1 MNAFRACSLLLP
13 SSTFRLVRKNLV
25 SNSNTSTLRSI
36 ADRFGVKHRS
46 RRFLRNYI
54 IANGLLFGGGS
65 LYYFYYL
72 TPKERRQIR
81 VVFEGLQRGFRS
93 FQIGFLITVDYKY
106 HFWTIPETSPEYEI
120 KLKECHKRA
129 AARIAQGCIEN
140 GGLYVKMGQGMV
152 SADHIFP
159 KEYTDGLRL
168 LQDRALRR
176 QRNEVSQLI
185 DEEFGCQVSDLFSYL
200 SPEPIAA
207 ASLAEVYEGHLK
219 STNERVAVKLQYID
233 LQDRFAGDILTIR
246 MILYAIGKIFPKF
259 EFGWIIDSVKSNL
272 ERELD
277 FKLEGENADQCYAQL
292 SPYLKYIYVPKV
304 FWEYTTKRVLV
315 MEYIDGIKVSD
326 TEKLRQTNLSLKEI
340 DTKLV
345 QAMAFQIF
353 HSGFVHADPHP
364 GNVYV
369 RKDPKT
375 PTKSNVQIVLLDHGL
390 YVTINPKDREALC
403 QLWKSIILKDEDKM
417 KHYSLALG
425 VQEKDYLTF
434 ATVLTMH
441 PIHRPIHELAILPE
455 VWDRMSS
462 DEQKAAHAQGKIRL
476 PTEKEF
482 LNMSPQKKLA
492 IRKDFTFI
500 FNDIQ
505 DSVLRTL
512 HDMPRPLL
520 MILRLKEFGLF
531 YCFEIIYIYICI
543 YVEKYHRLFA
553 EILIMQSLRSRHG
566 SVSFRQKITKEEMDR
581 IRLKARETM
590 DEVIYVFKQLPDK
603 LILVL
608 RNLNQIRSTIRD
620 HGNLIDRHTIMAR
633 SAILGARKYEK
644 PQRFFKDRFYARLE
658 LFIFDLILFKDRTE
672 RWFKYRFLKILV
684 FFGYISKEIEHM
696 VEAFQ

>member
-1 MNAFRACSLLLP
+1 MNAFRACSLLL
-13 SSTFRLVRKNLV
+13 SSNTFRWARKNLV
-25 SNSNTSTLRSI
+25 SNSNRSTFRSI
-36 ADRFGVKHRS
+36 ADRFGVKRRS

-81 VVFEGLQRGFRS
+81 VLFEGLQRGFRS
-93 FQIGFLITVDYKY
+93 FRIGFVIAFDYKY
-106 HFWTIPETSPEYEI
+106 CFWTVSDTSPEYEI

-140 GGLYVKMGQGMV
+140 GGLYIKMGQGMV
-152 SADHIFP
+152 SADHILP

-207 ASLAEVYEGHLK
+207 ASLAEVYEGRLK

-233 LQDRFAGDILTIR
+233 LQDRFAGDILTIHL
-246 MILYAIGKIFPKF
+246 ILYAIGKIFPKF
-259 EFGWIIDSVKSNL
+259 EFSWIIDSVKSNL

-277 FKLEGENADQCYAQL
+277 FKLEGENADKCYAQL
-292 SPYLKYIYVPKV
+292 SPHLKFIYVPKV
-304 FWEYTTKRVLV
+304 FWKYTTKRVLV

-326 TEKLRQTNLSLKEI
+326 TEKLKKANLSLQEI

-364 GNVYV
+364 GNVYI
-369 RKDPKT
+369 RIDPKT
-375 PTKSNVQIVLLDHGL
+375 PTKSNIQIVLLDHGL
-390 YVTINPKDREALC
+390 YVTIGPKDREALC
-403 QLWKSIILKDEDKM
+403 QLWKSIILKDEIKM
-417 KHYSLALG
+417 KEYSLALG

-434 ATVLTMH
+434 ATVLSMR
-441 PIHRPIHELAILPE
+441 PIHRPIHDLAILPE
-455 VWDRMSS
+455 VWDRMSP
-462 DEQKAAHAQGKIRL
+462 DEQIEAHTQGKIRL
-476 PTEKEF
+476 PSEKEF
-482 LNMSPQKKLA
+482 LNMSPHQKMA
-492 IRKDFTFI
+492 IRKDFTAI

-505 DSVLRTL
+505 DSIVRTL

-520 MILRLKEFGLF
+520 MIL
-531 YCFEIIYIYICI
+531 
-543 YVEKYHRLFA
+543 
-553 EILIMQSLRSRHG
+553 

-581 IRLKARETM
+581 IRLKAREKM
-590 DEVIYVFKQLPDK
+590 DEVIDVFKQLPDT

-633 SAILGARKYEK
+633 SAILGARKYER
-644 PQRFFKDRFYARLE
+644 PQRLFKDRIYARLE
-658 LFIFDLILFKDRTE
+658 LFIFDLILFKDRME
-672 RWFKYRFLKILV
+672 RWFKYKFLKVLV
-684 FFGYISKEIEHM
+684 LFGYISKETGELIE
-696 VEAFQ
+696 EFQ

>member
-1 MNAFRACSLLLP
+1 MNAFRACSLLL
-13 SSTFRLVRKNLV
+13 SSNTFRWARKNLV
-25 SNSNTSTLRSI
+25 SNSNRSTFRSI
-36 ADRFGVKHRS
+36 ADRFGVKRRS

-81 VVFEGLQRGFRS
+81 VLFEGLQRGFRS
-93 FQIGFLITVDYKY
+93 FRIGFVIAFDYKY
-106 HFWTIPETSPEYEI
+106 CFWTVSDTSPEYEI

-140 GGLYVKMGQGMV
+140 GGLYIKMGQGMV
-152 SADHIFP
+152 SADHILP

-207 ASLAEVYEGHLK
+207 ASLAEVYEGRLK

-233 LQDRFAGDILTIR
+233 LQDRFAGDILTIHL
-246 MILYAIGKIFPKF
+246 ILYAIGKIFPKF
-259 EFGWIIDSVKSNL
+259 EFSWIIDSVKSNL

-277 FKLEGENADQCYAQL
+277 FKLEGENADKCYAQL
-292 SPYLKYIYVPKV
+292 SPHLKFIYVPKV
-304 FWEYTTKRVLV
+304 FWKYTTKRVLV

-326 TEKLRQTNLSLKEI
+326 TEKLKKANLSLQEI

-364 GNVYV
+364 GNVYI
-369 RKDPKT
+369 RIDPKT
-375 PTKSNVQIVLLDHGL
+375 PTKSNIQIVLLDHGL
-390 YVTINPKDREALC
+390 YVTIGPKDREALC
-403 QLWKSIILKDEDKM
+403 QLWKSIILKDEIKM
-417 KHYSLALG
+417 KEYSLALG

-434 ATVLTMH
+434 ATVLSMR
-441 PIHRPIHELAILPE
+441 PIHRPIHDLAILPE
-455 VWDRMSS
+455 VWDRMSP
-462 DEQKAAHAQGKIRL
+462 DEQIEAHTQGKIRL
-476 PTEKEF
+476 PSEKEF
-482 LNMSPQKKLA
+482 LNMSPHQKMA
-492 IRKDFTFI
+492 IRKDFTAI

-505 DSVLRTL
+505 DSIVRTL

-520 MILRLKEFGLF
+520 MI
-531 YCFEIIYIYICI
+531 
-543 YVEKYHRLFA
+543 
-553 EILIMQSLRSRHG
+553 
-566 SVSFRQKITKEEMDR
+566 
-581 IRLKARETM
+581 
-590 DEVIYVFKQLPDK
+590 
-603 LILVL
+603 L

-633 SAILGARKYEK
+633 SAILGARKYER
-644 PQRFFKDRFYARLE
+644 PQRLFKDRIYARLE
-658 LFIFDLILFKDRTE
+658 LFIFDLILFKDRME
-672 RWFKYRFLKILV
+672 RWFKYKFLKVLV
-684 FFGYISKEIEHM
+684 LFGYISKETGELIE
-696 VEAFQ
+696 EFQ